1 MSNIINAPIL
11 QHGGSKQLAVK
22 PTIYRYYQTKAERL
36 NNYLFLDGSSL
47 ATPTVSGTA
56 TATLRTVDGPKG
68 GPVVFSSKDLT
79 NIPLTPKDS
88 PNYYRIGNGATAT
101 SPIKFPFARNMGLDY
116 WAGITIRQVGG
127 SPVSGKFKLRS
138 SGTNERIYSF
148 TTSGTAWANVF
159 YQTLVDG
166 VAGAGGE
173 PVWASITEIEF
184 TLDTLN
190 TQIDVAFLQTA
201 NTTKQLIGVVQDQPY
216 KCTTEAEMED
226 VAEQADIICAQKV
239 EGKIPTTD
247 TVSIV
252 LKTQGEDPQAM
263 ALRTGDVVVQDRFY
277 YDSVY
282 NSTTVRRRAVS
293 AGVTTV
299 DAGLD
304 IVHVY
309 YGDIKLERVFSASN
323 VPTNGYFYNGT
334 SLTTNTTQIA
344 NGQILTI
351 VIKASAIMNTRKRSA
366 LQLAPVGE
374 LSISRETQQGIFK
387 TYLCPKAQPM
397 IEPESAGDV
406 DTVGTKFFIY
416 YDSATDSYYQEGYV
430 S

>member
-1 MSNIINAPIL
+1 MSNILNTPIL
-11 QHGGSKQLAVK
+11 NHGGAKQYAVV
-22 PTIYRYYQTKAERL
+22 PSVLRYYQTKAEKL

-68 GPVVFSSKDLT
+68 GDIVFSSKDLT
-79 NIPLTPKDS
+79 NIPLTSKNS

-101 SPIKFPFARNMGLDY
+101 SPIKFPFAKNMSLDY
-116 WAGITIRQVGG
+116 WAGISIRQVGG
-127 SPVSGKFKLRS
+127 SAVAGKFKIRS

-148 TTSGTAWANVF
+148 TTGANWANVF
-159 YQTLVDG
+159 YQTLIDG

-190 TQIDVAFLQTA
+190 TEIDVAFVQTA
-201 NTTKQLIGVVQDQPY
+201 NTTKQLIGVLQDQPY
-216 KCTTEAEMED
+216 KCPTEAEMED
-226 VAEQADIICAQKV
+226 VAEAADIRCAQMV

-247 TVSIV
+247 TVSVI
-252 LKTQGEDPQAM
+252 LKTMGEDPNAM
-263 ALRTGDVVVQDRFY
+263 ALRTGNIVVQDRHY
-277 YDSVY
+277 YDSLY
-282 NSTTVRRRAVS
+282 NSNTVGKRAVS
-293 AGVTTV
+293 SGVTTI
-299 DAGLD
+299 DTGLD
-304 IVHVY
+304 IVNVY

-323 VPTNGYFYNGT
+323 IPVNGYFYTGT
-334 SLTTNTTQIA
+334 SLSTNTTQIA

-351 VIKASAIMNTRKRSA
+351 TTRASVITSTRKRSA

-374 LSISRETQQGIFK
+374 LTMSRETQQGIFK